1 MLPSEKEGRN
11 MPWQEQT
18 EMSLKREF
26 VRLASEPDANLSAL
40 CRRFGISRP
49 TGYALLARHREA
61 GEAGLAPRSTR
72 PTSSPRRT
80 DPDLEAAVVA
90 IRDAHPRWG
99 GRKIERVLQT
109 QGVPNAPRASTCTDI
124 LRRHGR
130 LAPPE
135 TQPHPWRRFEADRPN
150 DLWQLDF
157 KGHLPMAT
165 GRCHPLSVV
174 DDHSRFALGLIA
186 CADERD
192 ATVRA
197 HLTAL
202 FRRYGLPWA
211 ILTDNGPPWGNPHP
225 DQRYTAFSFWLIRLG
240 IAVRHG
246 RPFHPQTQ
254 GKVER
259 FHRTLKGE
267 LLGTA
272 PLPDLPTAQRR
283 FDRWRDGYN
292 LDRPHEALG
301 LATPSDRYRGHTPRP
316 FPDDLPPIDYGPDAI
331 VRKLHGKGQ
340 LSFRRAEY
348 FVTGA
353 LVGQPVGLRPTAA
366 DGVFECYYCHHWLG
380 RLDAHAET
388 FTQAHAFDREAP
400 MV

>member
-1 MLPSEKEGRN
+1 

-18 EMSLKREF
+18 TMALKKEF
-26 VRLASEPDANLSAL
+26 VRLALEPDRDMSAL

-49 TGYALLARHREA
+49 TGYALVARYRAE
-61 GEAGLAPRSTR
+61 GDAGLEPRSTR
-72 PTSSPRRT
+72 PQTSPRRT
-80 DPDLEAAVVA
+80 DPDVEAAVLSV
-90 IRDAHPRWG
+90 REAHPRWG
-99 GRKIERVLQT
+99 GRKIARVLERR
-109 QGVPNAPRASTCTDI
+109 GLVVVPHASTCTAI

-130 LAPPE
+130 LAPPAA
-135 TQPHPWRRFEADRPN
+135 QPHPWRRFEAARPN

-157 KGHLPMAT
+157 KGHMPMAH
-165 GRCHPLSVV
+165 GRLHPLTVF
-174 DDHSRFALGLIA
+174 DDHARFALGLFA

-225 DQRYTAFSFWLIRLG
+225 AQRFTALSFWLIRLG

-259 FHRTLKGE
+259 FHRTLLAE

-272 PLPDLPTAQRR
+272 PLPDLASAQRAL
-283 FDRWRDGYN
+283 DGWRDGYN
-292 LDRPHEALG
+292 LERPHDALD
-301 LATPSDRYRGHTPRP
+301 LATPAERYRVAQPRP
-316 FPDDLPPIDYGPDAI
+316 FPEALPPIDYGDGAI
-331 VRKLHGKGQ
+331 VRRVRAPGQ
-340 LSFRRAEY
+340 LCYRGVDY
-348 FVTGA
+348 FVTAA
-353 LVGQPVGLRPTAA
+353 LGGEPVALRPTRI

-380 RLDAHAET
+380 RLDARAQTFLHAYTTE
-388 FTQAHAFDREAP
+388 EAP

>member
-1 MLPSEKEGRN
+1 

-18 EMSLKREF
+18 EMSLKAEF
-26 VRLASEPDANLSAL
+26 VRLAAQPESNLSAL

-49 TGYALLARHREA
+49 TGYALVNRYRAEGA
-61 GEAGLAPRSTR
+61 AGLAPRSTR
-72 PTSSPRRT
+72 PTTSPRRT
-80 DPDLEAAVVA
+80 EEAIEAAVVA

-99 GRKIERVLQT
+99 GRKIERVLQNH
-109 QGVPNAPRASTCTDI
+109 GVADAPRASTCTDI

-135 TQPHPWRRFEADRPN
+135 TQPHPWRRFEAERPN

-157 KGHLPMAT
+157 KGHVPMAA

-174 DDHSRFALGLIA
+174 DDHSRFVLGLVA
-186 CADERD
+186 CANEQD

-197 HLTAL
+197 QLTAL

-211 ILTDNGPPWGNPHP
+211 ILTDNGPPWGNSHP
-225 DQRYTAFSFWLIRLG
+225 AQRYTALSFWLVRHG

-246 RPFHPQTQ
+246 RPLHPQTQ

-267 LLGTA
+267 LLSTT

-283 FDRWRDGYN
+283 FDRWRDSYN
-292 LDRPHEALG
+292 LERPHDALG
-301 LATPSDRYRGHTPRP
+301 LATPIERYRGHTPRP
-316 FPDDLPPIDYGPDAI
+316 FPAELPPIAYGDGAI
-331 VRKLHGKGQ
+331 VRKLHGTGQ
-340 LSFRRAEY
+340 LLYRSVHY
-348 FVTGA
+348 FITGA
-353 LVGQPVGLRPTAA
+353 LIGQPVALRPTTV
-366 DGVFECYYCHHWLG
+366 DGVLECYYCHHWLG
-380 RLDAHAET
+380 RLDARSAT
-388 FTQAHAFDREAP
+388 FTHAYELDGEAP